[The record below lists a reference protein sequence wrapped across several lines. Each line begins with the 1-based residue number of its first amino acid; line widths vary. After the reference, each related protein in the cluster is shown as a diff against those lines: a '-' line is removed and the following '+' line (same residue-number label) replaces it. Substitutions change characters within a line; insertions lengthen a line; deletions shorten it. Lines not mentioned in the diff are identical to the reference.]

1 MKIPETAIRHRRIVA
16 WCHARTRDERG
27 DVPGWLMITMM
38 TIAVGMVIFGIFSDW
53 VGPFVEDTLG
63 QLEG

>member
-1 MKIPETAIRHRRIVA
+1 MKIPTAMCVRSIAAVRHIYR
-16 WCHARTRDERG
+16 RDERG

-38 TIAVGMVIFGIFSDW
+38 TIAVGMVIFGIFQDW